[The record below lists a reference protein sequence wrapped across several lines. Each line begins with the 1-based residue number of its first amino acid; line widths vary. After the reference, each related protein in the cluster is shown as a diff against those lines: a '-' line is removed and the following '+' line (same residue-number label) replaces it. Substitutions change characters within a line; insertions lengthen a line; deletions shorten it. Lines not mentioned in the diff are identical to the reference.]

1 MDLDAVHTFMADVER
16 CMSQP
21 ARRPGE
27 EEILRVGLD
36 LGTCFTVIVVLD
48 GNGRPLACEME
59 RSNAL
64 KDGVVVDYHA
74 ACETVERLKR
84 RAEEKLGREL
94 YECAIAMPP
103 GTEQT
108 DSRTHRYVAQA
119 AGLEVTGLID
129 EPTAANLVLD
139 IQDGAVVDI
148 GGGTTGISVLKNGKV
163 IKVADQPT
171 GGTHLTLVIAGNRH
185 ISFDEAEAFK
195 LDLSRQMEVLHL
207 TAPVIEKMGQIIL
220 DEIAGYDVKTLCL
233 VGGTCCL
240 AGLDR
245 IIEQYTGIAVVQPEN
260 PLLITPVGIALS
272 HGDPAYALH
281 R

>member
-1 MDLDAVHTFMADVER
+1 MDLTAVHTFMSEVER
-16 CMSQP
+16 CRTQP

-27 EEILRVGLD
+27 GEELRVGLD

-48 GNGRPLACEME
+48 GNNRPLTCEME

-119 AGLEVTGLID
+119 AGLEVTDVID
-129 EPTAANLVLD
+129 EPTAANLVLGV
-139 IQDGAVVDI
+139 QDGAVVDI
-148 GGGTTGISVLKNGKV
+148 GGGTTGISVLKDGKV
-163 IKVADQPT
+163 IAVADQPT

-195 LDLSRQMEVLHL
+195 LDAANRMEVLHL
-207 TAPVIEKMGQIIL
+207 TTPVIEKMGQIIL

-240 AGLDR
+240 AGLDG
-245 IIEQYTGIAVVQPEN
+245 IIERYTGIPVIQPEN
-260 PLLITPVGIALS
+260 ALLITPAGIALAHGS
-272 HGDPAYALH
+272 HQT
-281 R
+281 